1 MLPDPKVWCTRK
13 ARKVAKV
20 LKEQEKE
27 FNSKRSALMGAGVS
41 MTEADILSK
50 EAHIQKYVQDCRSS
64 RRKGPVE
71 SPEEV
76 DQMVQMYKGDEKLLR
91 SALCKKIRHRK
102 YSSYSIKFNNTLFTE
117 RR

>member
-50 EAHIQKYVQDCRSS
+50 EAHIQKYVQDCRNS
-64 RRKGPVE
+64 RHKGPVE

-76 DQMVQMYKGDEKLLR
+76 D
-91 SALCKKIRHRK
+91 
-102 YSSYSIKFNNTLFTE
+102 
-117 RR
+117 